1 MNDRVT
7 IRIRSAF
14 DAINARAKV
23 REFAREEGL
32 DITGQA
38 RISLAAYSLANASEL
53 GGGNR
58 GQLIVKGL
66 RKGKRVGIEVV
77 CVIPNAINTH
87 FAPET
92 LENVK
97 WLVDEFAVET
107 LPSDEMQVALVQWA
121 APTAGRFQ

>member
-14 DAINARAKV
+14 DAITARAKV

-53 GGGNR
+53 GSGSR

-66 RKGKRVGIEVV
+66 RKGKRVGVEVV
-77 CVIPNAINTH
+77 CVIPNAINH
-87 FAPET
+87 RFAPET
-92 LENVK
+92 LENVR

-121 APTAGRFQ
+121 TPTIGRF